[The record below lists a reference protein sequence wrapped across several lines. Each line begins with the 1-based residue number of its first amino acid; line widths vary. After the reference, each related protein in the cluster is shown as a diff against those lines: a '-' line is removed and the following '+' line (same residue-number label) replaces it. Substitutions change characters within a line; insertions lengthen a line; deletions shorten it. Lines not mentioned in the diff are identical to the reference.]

1 MLHENVDFYFQV
13 ISPIEAN
20 YITVF
25 VE

>member
-1 MLHENVDFYFQV
+1 MLHENVDFYFKV
-13 ISPIEAN
+13 NYPIEAN